1 MSNWKLLNR
10 LKGKE
15 DVPTEIEKTTEHIGE
30 SKEKQKIS
38 KIKEELEEV
47 SIIVYNETLYSKG
60 FVEKN
65 PAIMLLEKKQQLKRL
80 SWESLGTIEH
90 YVDDMECTQT
100 ELMGDKTQISNN
112 IDQKVDRILS
122 KKNVRL

>member
-1 MSNWKLLNR
+1 LSNWKLFNR

-15 DVPTEIEKTTEHIGE
+15 DVPTEIEKITEHTGE
-30 SKEKQKIS
+30 SKEKQNIS
-38 KIKEELEEV
+38 KIKEKLEEV

-90 YVDDMECTQT
+90 YINDMECTQT

-112 IDQKVDRILS
+112 IDQKIDRILS
-122 KKNVRL
+122 KKNVRY

>member
-1 MSNWKLLNR
+1 LSNWKLFNR

-30 SKEKQKIS
+30 LKEKQKIS

-80 SWESLGTIEH
+80 SWESLGTIER

-112 IDQKVDRILS
+112 IDQKVDCILS

>member
-1 MSNWKLLNR
+1 MSNWKLFNR

-15 DVPTEIEKTTEHIGE
+15 DVPTEIEKITEHTGE
-30 SKEKQKIS
+30 SKEKQNIS
-38 KIKEELEEV
+38 KIKEKLEEV

-90 YVDDMECTQT
+90 YINDMECTQT

-112 IDQKVDRILS
+112 IDQKIDRILS
-122 KKNVRL
+122 KKNVRY